1 MGIGTANPSYGQLT
15 LYKDGANDTKLALA
29 NNGNGGG
36 TVAWTLKN
44 DTAYDLTLS
53 HNAGIGGQNLIFG
66 TKTSGGESMRI
77 DSSGN
82 VGIGRSSTLRQKLHI
97 QDSSAGIE
105 LLSDTTGQSLIHF
118 GDTSNF
124 DTGAIVYDHPT
135 DSFRFDTADTER
147 MRIDSSGNVGIGNS
161 NPSYP
166 LEVGDALGIY
176 DDNTSAVVAANT
188 GHDLELRARSS
199 QNVRIVSGGTEA
211 MRIDSSG
218 NLLVGTTDNQPWDN
232 SGTSTGAV
240 LRSDG
245 LISSATNGQS
255 AIELNRLSSD
265 GNIANF
271 RRSGTLVG
279 SIGNSGN
286 YMYLASQG
294 SGSRGVKITDNFIP
308 ATITGANNDNA
319 MDLGG
324 ASVRWDDVYA
334 TNGTIQTSDRN
345 EKQDIA
351 ELTDAEQRVA
361 VAAKGLLRKFRWR
374 DSVEALSLIHISE
387 PTRPY

>member
-1 MGIGTANPSYGQLT
+1 M
-15 LYKDGANDTKLALA
+15 
-29 NNGNGGG
+29 
-36 TVAWTLKN
+36 
-44 DTAYDLTLS
+44 
-53 HNAGIGGQNLIFG
+53 
-66 TKTSGGESMRI
+66 
-77 DSSGN
+77 
-82 VGIGRSSTLRQKLHI
+82 
-97 QDSSAGIE
+97 
-105 LLSDTTGQSLIHF
+105 
-118 GDTSNF
+118 
-124 DTGAIVYDHPT
+124 
-135 DSFRFDTADTER
+135 
-147 MRIDSSGNVGIGNS
+147 
-161 NPSYP
+161 
-166 LEVGDALGIY
+166 
-176 DDNTSAVVAANT
+176 
-188 GHDLELRARSS
+188 
-199 QNVRIVSGGTEA
+199 SGGTEA

-286 YMYLASQG
+286 YMYLASKG

-351 ELTDAEQRVA
+351 ELSDAEQRVS
-361 VAAKGLLRKFRWR
+361 VAAKGLMRKFRWR
-374 DSVEALSLIHISE
+374 DAVAEKGEEARTHFGIIAQDLQAAFVAEGLDAGDYAMFISSTWWETQTEVPAVEAVAEVLDEDGNVITEAVEAVDAYTRTDTYETQEEAPEGATERTRLGVRYSE
-387 PTRPY
+387 LLAFIIAAI